1 MDLIFVYGTLLQ
13 GIQSNVAQYF
23 HANATFV
30 SEGLMSG
37 KLYDLGMYPGAVY
50 QKGLKEKVYGHIFQL
65 KNPTTVLQV
74 LDQYEGCPP
83 ERTQPTEYLRKQV
96 PIFLKKEVPNLSLEK
111 KNCWVYAYN
120 LSVEKKKNIESGNY
134 LSFLEGNDR
143 HQGFID
149 SV

>member
-23 HANATFV
+23 HTNASFIG
-30 SEGLMSG
+30 EGLMEG
-37 KLYDLGMYPGAVY
+37 ELYDLGMYPGAVY
-50 QKGLKEKVYGHIFQL
+50 TSESDSKVYGHIFQL

-83 ERTQPTEYLRKQV
+83 DRPQPTEYIRKLV
-96 PIFLKKEVPNLSLEK
+96 PIFLKNEK
-111 KNCWVYAYN
+111 KECWVYVYN
-120 LSVEKKKNIESGNY
+120 LPTDKKEKITSGNY
-134 LSFLEGNDR
+134 LTFIKNNER

>member
-23 HANATFV
+23 HTNASFL
-30 SEGLMSG
+30 SEGLMAG
-37 KLYDLGMYPGAVY
+37 ELYDLGIYPGAVY
-50 QKGLKEKVYGHIFQL
+50 QKDNSEKVYGHIFQL

-83 ERTQPTEYLRKQV
+83 ERPQPTEYVRQLV
-96 PIFLKKEVPNLSLEK
+96 PIFSKNKEKE
-111 KNCWVYAYN
+111 CWVYVYN
-120 LSVEKKKNIESGNY
+120 FPTDKKEKIESGNY
-134 LSFLEGNDR
+134 LTFLKNNKR
-143 HQGFID
+143 HQEFID

>member
-1 MDLIFVYGTLLQ
+1 MNLIFVYGTLLQ

-23 HANATFV
+23 HTNATFT
-30 SEGLMSG
+30 SEGFMAG
-37 KLYDLGMYPGAVY
+37 ELYDLGMYPGAVY
-50 QKGLKEKVYGHIFQL
+50 NASSPNKVYGHIFQL

-83 ERTQPTEYLRKQV
+83 DRPQPTEYIRKQV
-96 PIFLKKEVPNLSLEK
+96 PIFWENEK
-111 KNCWVYAYN
+111 KDCWVYVFN
-120 LSVEKKKNIESGNY
+120 LPTAKKKRIESGNY
-134 LSFLEGNDR
+134 LSFLKNNER